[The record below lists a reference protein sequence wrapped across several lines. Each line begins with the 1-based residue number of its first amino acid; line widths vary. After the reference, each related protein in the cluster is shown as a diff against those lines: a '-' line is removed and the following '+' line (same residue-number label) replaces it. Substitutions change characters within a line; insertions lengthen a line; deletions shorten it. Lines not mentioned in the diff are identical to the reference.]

1 MARERHGAGSGRS
14 GPRARSGS
22 ESLRRALCLLCLL
35 CVGAGAKLVLVILRV
50 YDGAAAGLA
59 SGWAPATLLYQEIR
73 AALEA
78 LAHAHNR
85 VDRRGGAGERGG

>member
-22 ESLRRALCLLCLL
+22 ESLRRALCLL

-78 LAHAHNR
+78 LAHARNR